1 MKIFAVVLLVA
12 IAAGVYSNE
21 EQGANMLNYEEKDP
35 NIKMESDQMTT
46 RPHVW
51 GSYGPNDR
59 LISRGHEKTNITS
72 IVVQENGLNGFS
84 TQVDLLDGGLYH
96 NFVTIGLK
104 AGRSYTINK
113 DIRIYATI
121 NCFNN

>member
-1 MKIFAVVLLVA
+1 
-12 IAAGVYSNE
+12 
-21 EQGANMLNYEEKDP
+21 
-35 NIKMESDQMTT
+35 MESDQMTT

-59 LISRGHEKTNITS
+59 LISRTVHVISALTLFTNDQEVTYRGHEKTNITS

-113 DIRIYATI
+113 DISIYATI